1 MIRDPWSLLTKDLLE
16 NVIFSALCNS
26 NCRLSRS
33 YVQQIKRR
41 KEWQL
46 VFDSTRLVRHIF
58 SQLLLQKTA
67 YNSTHHSDRG
77 QPHSSGERLK
87 ESKFVNGGFSWF
99 LHYEA
104 EAEVHKWLTEVDAFL
119 SFCSYCFLHAPILAS
134 IEGARVPLPRLL
146 NIQAILAP
154 IFV

>member
-1 MIRDPWSLLTKDLLE
+1 MSHNFK
-16 NVIFSALCNS
+16 NVSILHYKRSVILVNKRPLADVICSAFWNS

-41 KEWQL
+41 KECQW
-46 VFDSTRLVRHIF
+46 VFDSTRLVPHIF

-87 ESKFVNGGFSWF
+87 ESKFVNRGFSWF

-119 SFCSYCFLHAPILAS
+119 SFCSYCNRSKRHIPFLGKQH
-134 IEGARVPLPRLL
+134 
-146 NIQAILAP
+146 N
-154 IFV
+154 